1 VKKSGFTLIEL
12 IIVIVIAGILA
23 AVMIPR
29 LERDNLRE
37 AANKL
42 VRHIQYTQHLAMVDD
57 VYDASN
63 ANWFANRWTIDLCGT
78 PYVVER
84 ANSTATAVDAMTKRD
99 INGTDNDLA
108 DLGVD
113 SITVSANSTGTV
125 SVGYGCRMI
134 FDNLGRPYTSNGVP
148 TAPTDNLLNADETVT
163 LTAGTRTA
171 VITITK
177 ETGFVKITNIN

>member
-1 VKKSGFTLIEL
+1 MKKSGFTLIEL

-37 AANKL
+37 AANQL

-57 VYDASN
+57 VYDATN
-63 ANWFANRWTIDLCGT
+63 ANWFANRWTIDICAT

-84 ANSTATAVDAMTKRD
+84 ANSSATAVDAMTKRD

-108 DLGVD
+108 DLGV
-113 SITVSANSTGTV
+113 STINYNGTAAD
-125 SVGYGCRMI
+125 CRLV
-134 FDNLGRPYTSNGVP
+134 FDNLGRPYRMSGVP
-148 TAPTDNLLNADETVT
+148 ANPTVGLMTADM
-163 LTAGTRTA
+163 
-171 VITITK
+171 VITLGTSAGRNAAINITK

>member
-1 VKKSGFTLIEL
+1 MKKTGFTLIEL

-29 LERDNLRE
+29 LERDGLRE

-42 VRHIQYTQHLAMVDD
+42 VRHIQYTQHLSMVND

-78 PYVVER
+78 AYVVER
-84 ANSTATAVDAMTKRD
+84 ANSSETAVNTMTQRD

-108 DLGVD
+108 DLG
-113 SITVSANSTGTV
+113 ITNIAVSTNSTGTV
-125 SVGYGCRMI
+125 STSYGCRVI
-134 FDNLGRPYTSNGVP
+134 FDNLGRPYSSNGVP
-148 TAPTDNLLNADETVT
+148 TAPTDNLLNLDETIT
-163 LTAGTRTA
+163 LTAGSRTA

-177 ETGFVKITNIN
+177 ETGFTKLTSIN